1 VKKIDEYWFLAEKID
16 HDEIVLNSGEIHHM
30 IHVLRIQ
37 PNTQVLVTDGKG
49 RLAEAMVA
57 SIGKKN
63 VSFSDI
69 RWNDIPALPYCLHM
83 AIAPTKNISRFEWF
97 LEKATE
103 IGITE
108 ITPII
113 TQHSERANI
122 RPERLEKIIVAA
134 AKQSKKAWIP
144 KLNATVE
151 FSDFIATHRGENCF
165 IAYIDSKSKHLKYG
179 LNNDATD
186 FVVLV
191 GPEGGFSE
199 NEFLEAVDHDYK
211 SVSLGRNRLRTE
223 TAGVVATQIVAM
235 HFD

>member
-1 VKKIDEYWFLAEKID
+1 MKKIDEYWFLAEKID
-16 HDEIVLNSGEIHHM
+16 HNEIVLSSDEIHHM
-30 IHVLRIQ
+30 THVLRIQ
-37 PNTQVLVTDGKG
+37 PDTQILVTDGKG
-49 RLAEAMVA
+49 RLAQAMVA

-63 VSFSDI
+63 VFFSDI
-69 RWNDIPALPYCLHM
+69 RWNEVPALPYCLHM

-113 TQHSERANI
+113 TQHSERTNL
-122 RPERLEKIIVAA
+122 RPDRLEKIIVSA

-144 KLNATVE
+144 KLNASVE
-151 FSDFIATHRGENCF
+151 FSDFITTQQGKNCF

-179 LNNDATD
+179 LNSDATN

-199 NEFLEAVDHDYK
+199 NEFHEAVDYGFQ